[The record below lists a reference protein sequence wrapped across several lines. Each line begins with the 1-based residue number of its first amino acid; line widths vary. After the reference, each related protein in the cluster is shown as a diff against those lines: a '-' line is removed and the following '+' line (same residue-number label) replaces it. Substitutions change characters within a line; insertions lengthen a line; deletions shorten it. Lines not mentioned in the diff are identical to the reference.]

1 MIGGND
7 EAPQPEVDAQSNSRQ
22 RQPGESAYRY
32 YRRRIGGWFRQITHE
47 QHLAYGTWA
56 LAVGTWGLFL
66 LPGSAGQ
73 FFHSRTRR
81 VEVYNLISF
90 GFEPWGLEWEVRQ
103 ARGPLED
110 NVREQS
116 IHQIST
122 PAPAVKARCTPSP
135 AIFTATPFMTARS
148 VIDALT

>member
-1 MIGGND
+1 MIGGKD

-73 FFHSRTRR
+73 FFPSAVSRSLQYYLFRLRALAGDMGMAGPTR
-81 VEVYNLISF
+81 E
-90 GFEPWGLEWEVRQ
+90 E
-103 ARGPLED
+103 AA
-110 NVREQS
+110 
-116 IHQIST
+116 H
-122 PAPAVKARCTPSP
+122 
-135 AIFTATPFMTARS
+135 
-148 VIDALT
+148 

>member
-73 FFHSRTRR
+73 FFPSRSRR
-81 VEVYNLISF
+81 VEVYNIISF
-90 GFEPWGLEWEVRQ
+90 GFEPWRGMGMAGPTREEPRIRADLRIFRSGRYCQALPHFPEGAIKPRAEDRGLQ
-103 ARGPLED
+103 
-110 NVREQS
+110 RENPR
-116 IHQIST
+116 H
-122 PAPAVKARCTPSP
+122 P
-135 AIFTATPFMTARS
+135 
-148 VIDALT
+148 